1 MTDLHLE
8 VVAPPTAH
16 RLLLLVHGFGADER
30 DLAGLLAYLDP
41 DGEYV
46 VVLPRGPIDVPG
58 TPGYAWYTWGPDGA
72 PDLVRFADSL
82 AALDAVLDAACAD
95 HGVERSEAVVGGFS
109 QGAGLALALGLLAE
123 RTTPRGVL
131 ALSPALPGP
140 PLPVPVDDEAITR
153 LPVLIE
159 HGSEDP
165 VVAVDRARA
174 LARDLEARLVPTTYV
189 EFPMGHGVA
198 MEGLQVARAWLTA
211 VEAGETPSMPVPA
224 DPPEGPVKRVT
235 TATFAAEVLQS
246 PLPVIV
252 DFWAPWCQPCRQVS
266 PIVEQIA
273 VMREG
278 AYRVVKINIDEEPA
292 LAEQFGIQS
301 IPLIA
306 LFRNGRLE
314 RTSQGAKP
322 RPQIEGDLGMLVIP

>member
-1 MTDLHLE
+1 MTELHVE
-8 VVAPPTAH
+8 MVAPPTAR

-30 DLAGLLAYLDP
+30 DLAGLLPYLDHE
-41 DGEYV
+41 GEYV
-46 VVLPRGPIDVPG
+46 AVLPRGPIEVPG

-72 PDLVRFADSL
+72 PDLERFADSL
-82 AALDAVLDAACAD
+82 AALDAVLDAACAE
-95 HGVERSEAVVGGFS
+95 HGIQRSDAIVGGFS
-109 QGAGLALALGLLAE
+109 QGAGLALALGLLAD
-123 RTTPRGVL
+123 RTMPRGVL

-140 PLPVPVDDEAITR
+140 PLPVPVDDAGITG

-159 HGSEDP
+159 HGTDDP

-174 LARDLEARLVPTTYV
+174 LARDLEARNVPTTYV

-198 MEGLQVARAWLTA
+198 MEGLSAARAWLTA
-211 VEAGETPSMPVPA
+211 VEAGEMPTMPVPP
-224 DPPEGPVKRVT
+224 DPPEGPVSRVT
-235 TATFAAEVLQS
+235 TATFPTAVLQS

-266 PIVEQIA
+266 PVVEQIA

-278 AYRVVKINIDEEPA
+278 AYKVVKVNIDEEPA
-292 LAEQFGIQS
+292 LAQEYGIQS

-314 RTSQGAKP
+314 RVCQGAKP
-322 RPQIEGDLGMLVIP
+322 RPQIEADLGMLVIP

>member
-1 MTDLHLE
+1 MTDLHVE

-16 RLLLLVHGFGADER
+16 RLFVLVHGFGADER
-30 DLAGLLAYLDP
+30 DLAGLLPYVDP

-72 PDLVRFADSL
+72 PDLERFADSL
-82 AALDAVLDAACAD
+82 AALDAIVDAACTE
-95 HGVERSEAVVGGFS
+95 HGVARGEAIVGGFS
-109 QGAGLALALGLLAE
+109 QGAGLALALGLLAD
-123 RTTPRGVL
+123 RTMPRGVL

-174 LARDLEARLVPTTYV
+174 LARDLEARRVPITYV

-211 VEAGETPSMPVPA
+211 VEAGETPSMPVPE

-246 PLPVIV
+246 AVPVIV

-278 AYRVVKINIDEEPA
+278 AYKVVKINIDEEPA

-314 RTSQGAKP
+314 RMSQGAKP